1 MKTIHTNLYGY
12 PAADMI
18 SAALGQLSD
27 GWGENSRSLEK
38 WWRFANIKTEPNGET
53 VIEIDDDNRF
63 KTMRGEYRPIK
74 NGFFDMSDEEIK
86 KQFATWI
93 RKTIYME
100 IKDNDQQRVDVW
112 NRTNVDFKS
121 IYLDRAA
128 DRPITIQ
135 DIYFVT
141 EMLNGDINLHKYSS
155 EAIAKNLGVRK
166 NAAEEAAE
174 KARREADE
182 KLQSEFYTK
191 INDLRAKAKAE
202 IAKLTAEI
210 NASTEA
216 VIALE
221 RSTFNEARA
230 ALNNV

>member
-12 PAADMI
+12 PAADML

-38 WWRFANIKTEPNGET
+38 WWMFAKIKTEPNGEI
-53 VIEIDDDNRF
+53 VIEIDDDHQF
-63 KTMRGEYRPIK
+63 KTMPGEYRPLK
-74 NGFFDMSDEEIK
+74 NGFFGMSDEGIK
-86 KQFATWI
+86 KQFALWI

-100 IKDNDQQRVDVW
+100 IKDNYQQRVDVW
-112 NRTNVDFKS
+112 NRNNVDFTS
-121 IYLDRAA
+121 RYLDRSS

-135 DIYFVT
+135 DIYFVV
-141 EMLNGDINLHKYSS
+141 EMLNGNINLHKYSS

-166 NAAEEAAE
+166 TDTEEAAE

-182 KLQSEFYTK
+182 KLQSEFYAK

-216 VIALE
+216 TIAME
-221 RSTFNEARA
+221 RSAFNEAKA
-230 ALNNV
+230 ALNNA

>member
-12 PAADMI
+12 PAADML

-53 VIEIDDDNRF
+53 VIEIDDEHRF
-63 KTMRGEYRPIK
+63 KTGPRQFRPLE

-100 IKDNDQQRVDVW
+100 IKDNGQQRADAW
-112 NRTNVDFKS
+112 NRTNVDFNS
-121 IYLDRAA
+121 SYLDRAA

-166 NAAEEAAE
+166 NATEEAAE
-174 KARREADE
+174 KARREAAE
-182 KLQSEFYTK
+182 KLQSEFYAK

-216 VIALE
+216 VIAQE
-221 RSTFNEARA
+221 RSTFNEAKA

>member
-12 PAADMI
+12 PAADML

-38 WWRFANIKTEPNGET
+38 WWMFANIKTEPNGET
-53 VIEIDDDNRF
+53 VIEIDEDRF
-63 KTMRGEYRPIK
+63 KTMRCEYRPLE

-86 KQFATWI
+86 KQFALWI

-100 IKDNDQQRVDVW
+100 IKDNDQKRADVW
-112 NRTNVDFKS
+112 NRNNVDFTS
-121 IYLDRAA
+121 SYLDRSA
-128 DRPITIQ
+128 DRPVTIQ

-141 EMLNGDINLHKYSS
+141 EMLNGDINLHKYSA

-166 NAAEEAAE
+166 NSTEEAAE

-182 KLQSEFYTK
+182 KLKSEFFAK

-216 VIALE
+216 TIAME
-221 RSTFNEARA
+221 RAAFNEAKA
-230 ALNNV
+230 ALNNA

>member
-12 PAADMI
+12 PTADML

-53 VIEIDDDNRF
+53 VIEIDDDHRF
-63 KTMRGEYRPIK
+63 KPPPSGYRPLE

-100 IKDNDQQRVDVW
+100 IKDNGQQRADVW
-112 NRTNVDFKS
+112 NRTNVDFNS
-121 IYLDRAA
+121 SYLYRAA

-141 EMLNGDINLHKYSS
+141 EMLNGNINLHKYSS

-166 NAAEEAAE
+166 NATEEAAE
-174 KARREADE
+174 KARREANE
-182 KLQSEFYTK
+182 KLQSEFYAK

-202 IAKLTAEI
+202 IAKLTSEI

-221 RSTFNEARA
+221 RSAYLRAKA
-230 ALNNV
+230 ALN

>member
-12 PAADMI
+12 PAADII

-38 WWRFANIKTEPNGET
+38 WWRFADVKTEPNGET
-53 VIEIDDDNRF
+53 VIEIDDDHQF
-63 KTMRGEYRPIK
+63 KTMPGEYRLLK
-74 NGFFDMSDEEIK
+74 NGFFGMSDEEIK
-86 KQFATWI
+86 KQFAMWI

-112 NRTNVDFKS
+112 NRNNVDFKS
-121 IYLDRAA
+121 SYLDRTA

-135 DIYFVT
+135 DIYFVV
-141 EMLNGDINLHKYSS
+141 EMLNGNINLHKYSA

-166 NAAEEAAE
+166 NATEEAAE
-174 KARREADE
+174 KARREANE
-182 KLQSEFYTK
+182 KLQSEFYAK

-216 VIALE
+216 VIAAE
-221 RSTFNEARA
+221 RSAFNEARA